1 MEKRQKKIQTT
12 TPQQRCVVVRN
23 TGGHDLSD
31 ERWLAGPNQ
40 PGVNLN
46 QHNLLGSKIKSC
58 QTRSYGVR
66 QKTYYKHTTVDSQS
80 VKSYLVRWNRKNSSS
95 SGLLINFSYQFHETK
110 KNLGYLLL
118 ITVVAYEMN
127 PRKPSIMD
135 RVELKKRQL
144 DCTQNFTQKFQFFAK
159 ISCILWSA
167 SLAHLIKPFVDIRV
181 GKI

>member
-1 MEKRQKKIQTT
+1 MEKRQKKIQTS

-23 TGGHDLSD
+23 TGGHDLSA

-66 QKTYYKHTTVDSQS
+66 QKTYYKHTTVDSRS
-80 VKSYLVRWNRKNSSS
+80 VKSYLVRWNRQKLQQFRSSD
-95 SGLLINFSYQFHETK
+95 QFFLSISRNK
-110 KNLGYLLL
+110 KKINLGYLLL
-118 ITVVAYEMN
+118 ITVVPYEMN

-135 RVELKKRQL
+135 RVELNKRQL
-144 DCTQNFTQKFQFFAK
+144 DCTQFFAK
-159 ISCILWSA
+159 ISYILQSIFF
-167 SLAHLIKPFVDIRV
+167 SSFH
-181 GKI
+181 